1 MAGGLGRRMNGADKA
16 LVSLAGTPLI
26 GHVLARLRPQVRAL
40 AINANGDPTRFA
52 AFGVP
57 VLPDPVPDFPGP
69 LAGLLAGLIWA
80 AAAGFEAVAVVA
92 VDTPFFPTD
101 MVAQLQSGIGTAD
114 VAMAQSGG
122 RLHPTCA
129 LWRVGLRAALVA
141 ALAADQRRVAQF
153 AQAQAMIP
161 VPFAPATPDPFFNI
175 NDAADLA
182 LAQTLIRGAA

>member
-1 MAGGLGRRMNGADKA
+1 MDGADKA
-16 LVSLAGTPLI
+16 LVALAGTPLI
-26 GHVLARLRPQVRAL
+26 AHVLARLRPQVRAV

-69 LAGLLAGLIWA
+69 LAGLLAGLSWA
-80 AAAGFEAVAVVA
+80 TAAGFEAVAVVA

-114 VAMAQSGG
+114 VAVAQSGG

-129 LWRVGLRAALVA
+129 LWRVGVLPVLTA
-141 ALAADQRRVAQF
+141 ALAGGQRRVAQF
-153 AQAQAMIP
+153 AGAQVLVR

-175 NDAADLA
+175 NDAGDLA
-182 LAQTLIRGAA
+182 LAETLIRGGA